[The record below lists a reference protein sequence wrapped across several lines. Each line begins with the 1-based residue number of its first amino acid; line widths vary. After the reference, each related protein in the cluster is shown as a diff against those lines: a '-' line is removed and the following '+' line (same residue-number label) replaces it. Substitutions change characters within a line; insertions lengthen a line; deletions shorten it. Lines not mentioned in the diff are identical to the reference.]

1 MNIKKRIKK
10 AIKCVLFFQ
19 KDRIGA
25 FVGYFAHCKQIT
37 IHAAII

>member
-1 MNIKKRIKK
+1 MNIKKHILQLN
-10 AIKCVLFFQ
+10 VLYFFQ